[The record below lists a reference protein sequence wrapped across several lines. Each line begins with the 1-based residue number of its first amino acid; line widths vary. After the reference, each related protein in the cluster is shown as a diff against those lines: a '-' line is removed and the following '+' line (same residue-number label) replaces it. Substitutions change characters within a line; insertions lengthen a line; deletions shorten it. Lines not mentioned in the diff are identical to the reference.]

1 MGDRLAVTHQL
12 RVLELSWSVYL
23 IMFSLFELVLTD
35 LGECI
40 LLFHVIC
47 SLTYNVNYWSISSYE
62 FSDE

>member
-40 LLFHVIC
+40 LLFHVY
-47 SLTYNVNYWSISSYE
+47 LFTNL
-62 FSDE
+62 